1 MEGRQMTTD
10 AVTKAHAPRDV
21 EEEVEEEVKEESG
34 DQALS
39 TDQLESVAGGSCDS
53 SDGTDW

>member
-39 TDQLESVAGGSCDS
+39 TDQLESVAGGSCD
-53 SDGTDW
+53 TDC

>member
-10 AVTKAHAPRDV
+10 AVTKAHAPRD
-21 EEEVEEEVKEESG
+21 VEEEVKEESG

-39 TDQLESVAGGSCDS
+39 TDQLESVAGGSCDG
-53 SDGTDW
+53 SDGGDW